1 MKNNIYFISF
11 GKGKTTLIFLHG
23 WQHNGKSFLSLIPHL
38 YRKYTIYMLD
48 MPGFGK
54 SQFNPSLRNSCHYA
68 DLIYLWIK
76 RRKISNVVLIGHSF
90 GGKVASLVASRSPQ
104 LLKGLILISSSG
116 IPHPRF
122 YYPFLPFL
130 KKVSFFRKFREL
142 LLSRDYKEAG
152 VMLPVF
158 KNIVKEDLR
167 SDFTKIEIPTL
178 ILWGEKDKE
187 LPVKDAYLINSLIRN
202 SSVKV
207 IKNAGHF
214 PFIDN
219 PQKVAYL
226 IDSFVKK
233 L

>member
-1 MKNNIYFISF
+1 
-11 GKGKTTLIFLHG
+11 
-23 WQHNGKSFLSLIPHL
+23 
-38 YRKYTIYMLD
+38 
-48 MPGFGK
+48 
-54 SQFNPSLRNSCHYA
+54 
-68 DLIYLWIK
+68 
-76 RRKISNVVLIGHSF
+76 
-90 GGKVASLVASRSPQ
+90 
-104 LLKGLILISSSG
+104 
-116 IPHPRF
+116 
-122 YYPFLPFL
+122 
-130 KKVSFFRKFREL
+130 
-142 LLSRDYKEAG
+142 
-152 VMLPVF
+152 MLPVF